1 MARYGLSETE
11 WQALEDEVLEL
22 FTALLRVD
30 TTNGNETEAALV
42 VQAYLAENGIPSELD
57 GELPDRQSLVARLDG
72 ARPGATLTMMG
83 HLDVVP
89 ADAGEWSVPPFAGV
103 VKDGY
108 VWGVGATDMK
118 NQVAAEAVALA
129 RLKRSGAAFAGT
141 VKYAATAD
149 EEDGELCG
157 VQWLCEHRPDALRA
171 DYLVNEGMGGLWLPV
186 DGRKVFLLAVGEKA
200 FAQFRIRTRGRGGH
214 GSVPEKERS
223 AVIDLAR
230 AVMALGLAD
239 PPAIVSGT
247 TARFIDVLVPDRE
260 LAARLKDPA
269 TARAAGAELRRLD
282 PVVAGLVEPLF
293 GATLTPTVL
302 DAGKAV
308 NVIPTRAEA
317 CIDCRILPEMTHD
330 DVTGVRGLRPR
341 PARHRVGVRVG
352 RRDDPQRVA
361 AVHALQRE
369 HRAGAAPGRPRRRPR
384 AHDLGQLHR
393 LALGARG
400 VPGLRRLRVRALR
413 RRELPRHGRRPRPRA
428 GRAHPRRGRHLP
440 GALLRA
446 AREGPARVIPVVDPS
461 VARDRFRGA
470 LLGLAVGEALGA
482 PAEFLTAEQVVEK
495 YGVITEM
502 IGGGV
507 YDVAPGEITDATEM
521 MLCLAES
528 LADHGALRP
537 RGHHRALRRLV
548 REPAAAREPHGA
560 RRAHQL
566 PLGHALGR
574 RLAARLRD
582 PRRADG
588 RQRQPHPLR
597 PRRPALQRRRGGAP
611 RACRSASPR

>member
-1 MARYGLSETE
+1 MTVVRYGLSESE

-42 VQAYLAENGIPSELD
+42 VQAYLAENGIPGELD
-57 GELPDRQSLVARLDG
+57 GELADRQSLVARLDG

-89 ADAGEWSVPPFAGV
+89 ADAGEWSVPPFAGTV
-103 VKDGY
+103 RDGA

-129 RLKRSGAAFAGT
+129 RLKRSGASFAGT

-149 EEDGELCG
+149 EEVGEHCG
-157 VQWLCEHRPDALRA
+157 VQWLCEHRPEALRA

-223 AVIDLAR
+223 AVLDLAR
-230 AVMALGLAD
+230 AVIAIGLAD

-269 TARAAGAELRRLD
+269 TARVAGAEFRRLD

-302 DAGKAV
+302 AAGKAV

-317 CIDCRILPEMTHD
+317 CIDCRILPEMTQA
-330 DVTGVRGLRPR
+330 DVREY
-341 PARHRVGVRVG
+341 
-352 RRDDPQRVA
+352 VA
-361 AVHALQRE
+361 AVL
-369 HRAGAAPGRPRRRPR
+369 
-384 AHDLGQLHR
+384 D
-393 LALGARG
+393 ALGIEWEFEWVDVTTPNASPASTALSESIGR
-400 VPGLRRLRVRALR
+400 VLRRDVPDAVLAPMTSSSFTDSRWVREAF
-413 RRELPRHGRRPRPRA
+413 P
-428 GRAHPRRGRHLP
+428 
-440 GALLRA
+440 
-446 AREGPARVIPVVDPS
+446 DC
-461 VARDRFRGA
+461 VAYGF
-470 LLGLAVGEALGA
+470 A
-482 PAEFLTAEQVVEK
+482 PF
-495 YGVITEM
+495 
-502 IGGGV
+502 
-507 YDVAPGEITDATEM
+507 
-521 MLCLAES
+521 LAES
-528 LADHGALRP
+528 FHAMDGGRDHEPDERILVEDVVYQALFF
-537 RGHHRALRRLV
+537 
-548 REPAAAREPHGA
+548 E
-560 RRAHQL
+560 
-566 PLGHALGR
+566 
-574 RLAARLRD
+574 RLAGDLLA
-582 PRRADG
+582 
-588 RQRQPHPLR
+588 
-597 PRRPALQRRRGGAP
+597 
-611 RACRSASPR
+611 